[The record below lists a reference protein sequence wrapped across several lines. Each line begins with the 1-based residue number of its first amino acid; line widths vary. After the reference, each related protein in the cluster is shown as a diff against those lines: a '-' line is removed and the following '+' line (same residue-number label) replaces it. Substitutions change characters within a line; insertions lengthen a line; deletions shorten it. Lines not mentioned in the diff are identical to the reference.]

1 MKYVQRFCVSLKD
14 HVVIDRILLL
24 CVVSSTSSAECK
36 GHQLFFTFLE
46 CVQL

>member
-36 GHQLFFTFLE
+36 DTNYLFTFLE